1 MTAQLVELKDFSEG
15 RGEMAETWKR
25 EELYRDVWRE
35 PMLQLAKKYGVSD
48 VMLAKVCRKLHI
60 PVPGRGYWVRKASGQ
75 KLSVEP
81 LPELKDVPV
90 IQRFKLPEPES
101 REPKIPEPE
110 PADSEYLRIKEIETL
125 KIAVDTNAPIH
136 RLVAITIKAF
146 KSATTDDRG
155 FRTTGHKEGE
165 LDVRIS
171 PASLER
177 AIAILNAVITALERL
192 GYPVNVKR
200 DAQRNS
206 QSSVATIFGHEIR
219 FDFVEKYTQIPVP
232 ENDRAKFPW
241 SKIRYQPNGAL
252 EFRISPPGYGSRIV
266 RDKKTQPLEQQITF
280 ILVSFIREGR
290 ETKLRTERWT
300 REKIERQKQ
309 EVERQKLAEQI
320 HEEEQKLERL
330 DSWVADWVRAGQYRE
345 FVAAL
350 EHSWSVA
357 GKDLS
362 VEADFGKQ
370 LAWMRQQAD
379 RLDPLIESPK
389 SILDRKKEISRRW

>member
-15 RGEMAETWKR
+15 RGEMAETRKR

-60 PVPGRGYWVRKASGQ
+60 PAPGRGYWARKASGQ

-110 PADSEYLRIKEIETL
+110 PADSEYLHIKEIETL

-177 AIAILNAVITALERL
+177 DRNPECGDYHSRKVGISR
-192 GYPVNVKR
+192 KR
-200 DAQRNS
+200 PARC
-206 QSSVATIFGHEIR
+206 
-219 FDFVEKYTQIPVP
+219 
-232 ENDRAKFPW
+232 
-241 SKIRYQPNGAL
+241 
-252 EFRISPPGYGSRIV
+252 
-266 RDKKTQPLEQQITF
+266 
-280 ILVSFIREGR
+280 
-290 ETKLRTERWT
+290 
-300 REKIERQKQ
+300 
-309 EVERQKLAEQI
+309 
-320 HEEEQKLERL
+320 
-330 DSWVADWVRAGQYRE
+330 
-345 FVAAL
+345 
-350 EHSWSVA
+350 
-357 GKDLS
+357 LS

-389 SILDRKKEISRRW
+389 SILDRKKEIAQRW

>member
-15 RGEMAETWKR
+15 RGEMAETRKR

-60 PVPGRGYWVRKASGQ
+60 PAPGRGYWARKASGQ

-90 IQRFKLPEPES
+90 IQRFKLPEPEL

-192 GYPVNVKR
+192 GYPVNVKP
-200 DAQRNS
+200 DAFLLRLISANS
-206 QSSVATIFGHEIR
+206 LHGC
-219 FDFVEKYTQIPVP
+219 D
-232 ENDRAKFPW
+232 
-241 SKIRYQPNGAL
+241 
-252 EFRISPPGYGSRIV
+252 
-266 RDKKTQPLEQQITF
+266 
-280 ILVSFIREGR
+280 
-290 ETKLRTERWT
+290 
-300 REKIERQKQ
+300 
-309 EVERQKLAEQI
+309 
-320 HEEEQKLERL
+320 
-330 DSWVADWVRAGQYRE
+330 
-345 FVAAL
+345 
-350 EHSWSVA
+350 
-357 GKDLS
+357 
-362 VEADFGKQ
+362 
-370 LAWMRQQAD
+370 
-379 RLDPLIESPK
+379 
-389 SILDRKKEISRRW
+389 SRRTYSIHSSRALSPFWTARRRFRGVGNWWRFSSSDVRCLKR